1 VKYLIAGLGN
11 IGREYDD
18 TRHNIGFEIA
28 DELARAAGASF
39 KLEKLA
45 LKAEFKFKGRQV
57 ILIKPTTYMNLSGKA
72 IRYWMQQEKI
82 KRDNLLVLVDD
93 LALPFGTIRLKG
105 RGSAGGHNGLKD
117 IQEELQTTS
126 YARVRFGI
134 GDEYHKGQQ
143 VRYVLGKWD
152 ERELDA
158 LPERVLKAAEAA
170 RSFCAIGL
178 QHAMNQFNN
187 Q

>member
-1 VKYLIAGLGN
+1 
-11 IGREYDD
+11 
-18 TRHNIGFEIA
+18 
-28 DELARAAGASF
+28 
-39 KLEKLA
+39 
-45 LKAEFKFKGRQV
+45 
-57 ILIKPTTYMNLSGKA
+57 MNLSGKA